1 MAADIVSDGFT
12 RVAWVTTIASIAAP
26 TTTEL
31 NAGFLLHDVMTSD
44 GFNGFQPDTATVPT
58 SKFSSTFDTSQ
69 PGRISFSGTM
79 LRFCKQTATDTVF
92 NTLYAKGVAGFV
104 VVRRSLAVA
113 TAWTSTQ
120 PIEVYPTVT
129 GQGRKLDP
137 EPNTLER
144 WESPLMFSAAPNLAA
159 AVA

>member
-1 MAADIVSDGFT
+1 MADIVSDGFT
-12 RVAWVTTIASIAAP
+12 RVAWVTTIASIATP

-31 NAGFLLHDVMTSD
+31 NAGILLHDIMTSD
-44 GFNGFQPDTATVPT
+44 GFAGFQPDTAAVPT
-58 SKFSSTFDTSQ
+58 SKFSSQFDTSQ
-69 PGRISFSGTM
+69 PGRISFSGTL
-79 LRFCKQTATDTVF
+79 LRFCKQLTGDTVF
-92 NTLYAKGVAGFV
+92 TTLYAKGVIGFV
-104 VVRRSLAVA
+104 VVRRSLAA
-113 TAWTSTQ
+113 GAAWASTQ

-144 WESPLMFSAAPNLAA
+144 WESPLLFSATPNLAA

>member
-1 MAADIVSDGFT
+1 MADIVSDGFT
-12 RVAWVTTIASIAAP
+12 RVAWVTTIASIALP

-31 NAGFLLHDVMTSD
+31 NAGILLHDVMTSD
-44 GFNGFQPDTATVPT
+44 GFTGFQADTAAVPT

-79 LRFCKQTATDTVF
+79 LRFCKQASGDTVF
-92 NTLYAKGVAGFV
+92 TTLYAKGVAGFV
-104 VVRRSLAVA
+104 VVRRSLAA
-113 TAWTSTQ
+113 TTAWASAQ
-120 PIEVYPTVT
+120 AIEVYPTVT

-144 WESPLMFSAAPNLAA
+144 WESPLMFSLTPNLAA

>member
-1 MAADIVSDGFT
+1 MADIVSDGFT

-31 NAGFLLHDVMTSD
+31 NAGILLHDIMTSD
-44 GFNGFQPDTATVPT
+44 GFNGFQPDTASIPT

-69 PGRISFSGTM
+69 PGRISFSGTL
-79 LRFCKQTATDTVF
+79 LRFCKQLSGDTIY
-92 NTLYAKGVAGFV
+92 TTMYPKGVVGFV
-104 VVRRSLAVA
+104 VVRRSLAA
-113 TAWTSTQ
+113 AAAWASTQ
-120 PIEVYPTVT
+120 PIEVYPSVT

-137 EPNTLER
+137 EPNSLER
-144 WESPLMFSAAPNLAA
+144 WESPIMFSLQPNLLA